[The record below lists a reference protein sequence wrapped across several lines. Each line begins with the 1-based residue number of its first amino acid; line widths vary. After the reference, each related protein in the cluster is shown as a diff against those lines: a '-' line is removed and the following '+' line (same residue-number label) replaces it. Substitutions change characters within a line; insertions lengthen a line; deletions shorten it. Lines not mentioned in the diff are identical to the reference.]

1 MAGIY
6 VHVPFCTQR
15 CTYCDFYFTTTR
27 HNFGAFV
34 QALEAEIEVYG
45 QEFGGKEPIETL
57 YFGGGTPS
65 LLPLDELARIMAA
78 VECHFDTSAICEVTL
93 EMNPEEAKP
102 PYLRGLRD
110 LGITRLSLG
119 VQSFFDE
126 DLRFMNRAHDAAQAE
141 AAIEA
146 VGRVFETFSV
156 DLIFGLPDQPFEYW
170 GANLEK
176 AIRLGAPHF
185 STYSLTVEE
194 RTPLAKQ
201 VSRGLVEP
209 AGDEAMRE
217 LFLFT
222 MEYLTDRGYDHYEV
236 CSFAKEGQR
245 SLHNQ
250 AYWRHRNYLGFGP
263 SAHSFWKTTRSV
275 AHRWSNVRNVN
286 RYNALLQQHE
296 LPLDEREALKPDMLA
311 DEYLLLGL
319 RLMQEGLD
327 LNRLETDYGVDL
339 LTEKR
344 TALADLERN
353 GLLTLRNNRVLLTRE
368 GAVVADAVA
377 LKLAE

>member
-6 VHVPFCTQR
+6 VHVPFCSQR
-15 CTYCDFYFTTTR
+15 CVYCDFYFTTTQ
-27 HNFGAFV
+27 HNYGVFSR
-34 QALEAEIEVYG
+34 ALEAEIESYG
-45 QEFGGKEPIETL
+45 NEFGDKEPIDTL

-65 LLPLDELARIMAA
+65 LLPLDDLARIISA
-78 VECHFDTSAICEVTL
+78 VNDHFDLSAVQEVTL

-102 PYLRGLRD
+102 AYLRGLKD

-126 DLRFMNRAHDAAQAE
+126 DLRFMNRVHDAAQAE
-141 AAIEA
+141 AAVEA
-146 VGRVFETFSV
+146 VGSVFDSFTV

-201 VSRGLVEP
+201 VLRGLVEP
-209 AGDEAMRE
+209 ATDDTMRDR
-217 LFLFT
+217 FLFT
-222 MEYLTDRGYDHYEV
+222 MEYLTERGYDHYEV
-236 CSFAKEGQR
+236 CSFAKADER
-245 SLHNQ
+245 SIHNQ
-250 AYWRHRNYLGFGP
+250 NYWRHRNYLGFGP
-263 SAHSFWKTTRSV
+263 SAHSFWKTTRSK
-275 AHRWSNVRNVN
+275 AHRWSNVNN
-286 RYNALLQQHE
+286 LKRYNGLLQQRA
-296 LPLDEREALKPDMLA
+296 LPLEEREQLTPTALSDEFIYLA
-311 DEYLLLGL
+311 L
-319 RLMQEGLD
+319 RSMTEGLD
-327 LNRLETDYGVDL
+327 LDRLESEYGVDM

-344 TALADLERN
+344 SELAELEQN
-353 GLLTLRNNRVLLTRE
+353 GLLTLRNNRILLTRE

-377 LKLAE
+377 LELVG

>member
-1 MAGIY
+1 M
-6 VHVPFCTQR
+6 PFCTQR
-15 CTYCDFYFTTTR
+15 CVYCDFYFTTTR
-27 HNFGAFV
+27 HHFGAFV

-45 QEFGGKEPIETL
+45 REFGGKEPIESL

-65 LLPLDELARIMAA
+65 LLPLDEIAKIVAS
-78 VECHFDTSAICEVTL
+78 VERHFDTSTLCEVTL

-126 DLRFMNRAHDAAQAE
+126 DLQFMNRAHDAVQAE
-141 AAIEA
+141 AAVEA
-146 VGRVFETFSV
+146 VGDVFDTFSV

-170 GANLEK
+170 AANLEK

-209 AGDEAMRE
+209 ADDETMRG

-222 MEYLTDRGYDHYEV
+222 MQYLTDHGFDHYEV

-250 AYWRHRNYLGFGP
+250 NYWRHRNYLGFGP

-296 LPLDEREALKPDMLA
+296 LPLDEREKLKPGMLA
-311 DEYLLLGL
+311 DEYLFLGL
-319 RLMQEGLD
+319 RLMEEGLD
-327 LNRLETDYGVDL
+327 LGLLETDYGIDL

-353 GLLTLRNNRVLLTRE
+353 GLVTLRNNRVRLTRE